1 MGAVGKNLDSYSSK
15 YENFILLGDFNVEP
29 TEDAIEEFVKIY
41 SLKNLVKGPTC
52 FKNHDKPSCIDLILT
67 NKSKSFQTSKIIKAG
82 MSDFHKMVMTALKV
96 YFKIKGSS
104 VIQYCDYKN
113 FSNSKFRND
122 VLNEMIRFKI
132 EISRLDIFVNTV
144 IKVLRENAPVKKRY
158 ARENEAPFM
167 NKVLKKT
174 IMKRSQLRDVFLKK
188 KKKHLKVKLHIIN
201 KGATVP
207 ASCEKKNETILK
219 TLTLQKFLT
228 IRYSGKL

>member
-82 MSDFHKMVMTALKV
+82 ISDFHKMVMAALKV